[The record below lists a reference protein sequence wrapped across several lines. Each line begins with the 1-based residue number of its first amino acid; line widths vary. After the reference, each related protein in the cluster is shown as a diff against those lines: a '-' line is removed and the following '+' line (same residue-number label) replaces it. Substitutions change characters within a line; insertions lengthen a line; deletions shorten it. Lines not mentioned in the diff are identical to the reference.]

1 MENTPV
7 NAAHAFANAAEEL
20 GEKEQ
25 WGKAM
30 EAHFRAAEQFAL
42 AMNYTSDPE
51 AIRTLRLLYTNHTR
65 QGKEIQRRVAKQA
78 QQSPKP
84 QEQLNPQSSH
94 RTRRT
99 SSSTSSKSNASN
111 SQAKN
116 NSERIQPNQSKQ
128 SSTLSTQQTTRPNSQ
143 VTPNSCE
150 RLSSDNLRTG
160 NNDTLGINS
169 LTSSRRNPVLSDSA
183 TSMGV
188 SRTNTMTSST
198 TQSMMDG
205 SSDSEKTIEE
215 SYMMLKGNNDSTD
228 DDDSDPFNKFW
239 DIVEGLV
246 QKISNPVAF
255 ATVPLNGADSQTKFD
270 PNTIQS
276 PLPFRYNTANENIVD
291 DSKVEELNAAMME
304 SFYIIPKDQRPNSG
318 SRTLGLPQSSSASS
332 ASTPKTPLGSLS
344 SNTKSLEEYSIEN
357 KQLKAIID
365 NMSKRMLTYEKAAE
379 ENNMLK
385 SSILQFKND
394 VQKQAKRIKASQE
407 ILRSSSIVKQ
417 PSPESSTVGNA
428 YLQRRIKELEEEN
441 RLLRSERDKQQEL
454 VAKYK
459 DRWEKLKES
468 AKKKRV
474 NKQAEAS
481 PLSQNE
487 NSSSTKSNSE
497 NIQQSEHQNNT
508 SPTSSTFSKQSQL
521 VLPISPTTNTT
532 TTTVNEVS
540 AQSPSSSG
548 TILPFALQKPQQRPG
563 VGGILDVSSN
573 SKNNNVFSTPQ
584 RHSAPPTT
592 TILHATS
599 TGPNKLNADRMNFS
613 GSSDNIEVPQLA
625 FLPHPQQQN
634 REISAESTIP
644 PISSVNNPLLS
655 ARRESAPA
663 INSSSNSITASSMF
677 GWALK

>member
-51 AIRTLRLLYTNHTR
+51 AIRTLKLLYTNHTR
-65 QGKEIQRRVAKQA
+65 QGKEIQRRLAKQT

-84 QEQLNPQSSH
+84 QEQLNPSSSH

-111 SQAKN
+111 SQIKN
-116 NSERIQPNQSKQ
+116 NSEQRIQLNQSKQ
-128 SSTLSTQQTTRPNSQ
+128 SSLSTQPTIRPNSLGVQ
-143 VTPNSCE
+143 TTSNSRE
-150 RLSSDNLRTG
+150 RISSDNMRTG
-160 NNDTLGINS
+160 NNDTLGIANS
-169 LTSSRRNPVLSDSA
+169 SISSRRNPLLSNSS
-183 TSMGV
+183 TSVGV
-188 SRTNTMTSST
+188 SRTNTMASST
-198 TQSMMDG
+198 TPSVMDG

-246 QKISNPVAF
+246 QKLSNPVAF
-255 ATVPLNGADSQTKFD
+255 ATVPLNGVDSQSTFD

-276 PLPFRYNTANENIVD
+276 PLPFRYNTVNENIVD
-291 DSKVEELNAAMME
+291 ESKVEELNAAMME

-318 SRTLGLPQSSSASS
+318 SRTLGLPQSSPTLSL
-332 ASTPKTPLGSLS
+332 STPKTPLDNQS
-344 SNTKSLEEYSIEN
+344 SKTKTLEEYSIEN

-365 NMSKRMLTYEKAAE
+365 SMSKRMLTYEKAAE

-394 VQKQAKRIKASQE
+394 VQKQAKRIKVSQE

-441 RLLRSERDKQQEL
+441 RLLKSERDKQQEL
-454 VAKYK
+454 VTKYK
-459 DRWEKLKES
+459 ERWEKLKES

-474 NKQAEAS
+474 NKQAESS
-481 PLSQNE
+481 PLPQNE
-487 NSSSTKSNSE
+487 NSSSPKSNSE
-497 NIQQSEHQNNT
+497 NIQQSEHGQNTT
-508 SPTSSTFSKQSQL
+508 SSTSSTFSQQ
-521 VLPISPTTNTT
+521 VLPTSPTTNTT
-532 TTTVNEVS
+532 TTSINTVS

-563 VGGILDVSSN
+563 VGGILDVSSS
-573 SKNNNVFSTPQ
+573 SKNSNIFSTPQ

-613 GSSDNIEVPQLA
+613 GSSDSIEVPQLA

-634 REISAESTIP
+634 RDISVESTISPILSVSNP
-644 PISSVNNPLLS
+644 PLS
-655 ARRESAPA
+655 ARRESVPS
-663 INSSSNSITASSMF
+663 INSITASSTF
-677 GWALK
+677 GWDLK